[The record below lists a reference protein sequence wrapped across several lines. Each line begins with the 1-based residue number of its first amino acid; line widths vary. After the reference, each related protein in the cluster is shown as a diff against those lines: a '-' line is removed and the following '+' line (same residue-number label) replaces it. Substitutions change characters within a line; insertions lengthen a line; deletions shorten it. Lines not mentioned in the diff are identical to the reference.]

1 MSEIMSRLK
10 FQPRPGPV
18 LPEHRPMYKICQ
30 VLLIL
35 HMASRGGRSRLPRL
49 HLFNW
54 ALKTSARSQQLV
66 GAAQAKSL
74 RVAAWGFDPALAIA
88 LRYAVAEGVVNE
100 VSAGYELS
108 DSGVALAKDV
118 ANDSELLVAEKKVL
132 LAIGRSGITE
142 GMVDEVAKGWEAA

>member
-1 MSEIMSRLK
+1 
-10 FQPRPGPV
+10 
-18 LPEHRPMYKICQ
+18 MYKICQ